1 MLSIV
6 ETTLHDTGQAGTVAP
21 ASQNFF
27 STRVHKAFCTLKN
40 NYFHPNLFLII
51 LANRMIMLPP
61 EDVDGRDKVKATMDA
76 VWTMDWEEWCG
87 RMEPSGS
94 MA

>member
-6 ETTLHDTGQAGTVAP
+6 ETTLHDTGQAGAVTP
-21 ASQNFF
+21 GSQNFF

-40 NYFHPNLFLII
+40 NYFHTNLFLII

-61 EDVDGRDKVKATMDA
+61 DDVDGRAKVGATMDA
-76 VWTMDWEEWCG
+76 IWAMDWTGW
-87 RMEPSGS
+87 
-94 MA
+94 